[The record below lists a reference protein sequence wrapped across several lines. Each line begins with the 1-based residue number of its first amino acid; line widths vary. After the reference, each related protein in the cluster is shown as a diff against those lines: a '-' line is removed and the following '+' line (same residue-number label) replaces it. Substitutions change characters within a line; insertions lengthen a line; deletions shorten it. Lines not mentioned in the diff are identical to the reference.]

1 MMKMRLL
8 VGFLMLSLLGFTQKE
23 PVQGVFHYKA
33 SINFPDTNL
42 VFKQWNITVFTNDT
56 VVRVETETGQFGNQ
70 VYIRHMSMNK
80 AYLLLNI
87 DGRKYAIQTDLSKEQ
102 KKDTL
107 PAKYSFKRKMGSKK
121 IAGFKCKKYYVEDV
135 AQKESFYCYFA
146 KKVSNKYLEVYT
158 DIPGLAMEYY
168 IPTQDGTVKYELQS
182 FDAGP
187 QNRDL
192 FGIPSDYKRVT
203 FEQFVTEINGE

>member
-1 MMKMRLL
+1 MRSAFFLCLL
-8 VGFLMLSLLGFTQKE
+8 LAASISFSQKN
-23 PVQGVFHYKA
+23 PIQGVFHYKA
-33 SINFPDTNL
+33 SISYPDTNL
-42 VFKQWNITVFTNDT
+42 VFKEWNVTVFTNDT

-70 VYIRHMSMNK
+70 VYIRHISMNK

-102 KKDTL
+102 QKDTSGV
-107 PAKYSFKRKMGSKK
+107 KYSFKRKLGSKK
-121 IAGFKCKKYYVEDV
+121 IAGFKCKKYYIEDK
-135 AQKESFYCYFA
+135 AQKESFYGYFA
-146 KKVSNKYLEVYT
+146 KNVSNKYLEVYRE
-158 DIPGLAMEYY
+158 IPGLAMEYV
-168 IPTQDGTVKYELQS
+168 IPTQDGLTKYQLQS
-182 FDAGP
+182 FEEGA